1 MCTYLCLFKYIN
13 NCGMIYSWFVLHKII
28 FVEVHLWLVET
39 LCCRA
44 IGSKFYV
51 FQVHRLLFP
60 WFILSLKVIILRD
73 CLTRWVWL
81 LMTQMDFKNA
91 DIHSFPFL
99 MKMCV
104 FNCTI
109 IYAKTVHKVTLH
121 GYKFFF
127 EGGGGSQVLLTPDI
141 FALITIF

>member
-1 MCTYLCLFKYIN
+1 MCTYLCFIKYIN

-60 WFILSLKVIILRD
+60 WFILSLKVYNHFKGLSHE
-73 CLTRWVWL
+73 
-81 LMTQMDFKNA
+81 MDLAF
-91 DIHSFPFL
+91 DD
-99 MKMCV
+99 
-104 FNCTI
+104 TI
-109 IYAKTVHKVTLH
+109 GL
-121 GYKFFF
+121 
-127 EGGGGSQVLLTPDI
+127 
-141 FALITIF
+141 

>member
-1 MCTYLCLFKYIN
+1 
-13 NCGMIYSWFVLHKII
+13 MIYSWFVLHKII

-73 CLTRWVWL
+73 CLTRWIWL

-91 DIHSFPFL
+91 DIHSYPFL
-99 MKMCV
+99 MKMCEYLYNHIFKYSSQSNASRITV
-104 FNCTI
+104 KTPDVEFRTYNRMTQDQ
-109 IYAKTVHKVTLH
+109 TVH
-121 GYKFFF
+121 
-127 EGGGGSQVLLTPDI
+127 
-141 FALITIF
+141 